1 MCKRL
6 VHHQAH
12 SLDVIVVNT
21 RNKGDSVE
29 IRYLRD
35 MIAAQKDTR
44 EIALKFGH
52 CARKKW
58 TDPKMAI
65 HAVFRMGRHDDG
77 PPVHRSSY
85 APINEL
91 PPDTQFRGFMV

>member
-6 VHHQAH
+6 VHHQVH

-21 RNKGDSVE
+21 KNKGDSVE

-52 CARKKW
+52 CARKKC

-85 APINEL
+85 APIKEL
-91 PPDTQFRGFMV
+91 PPDTQLQGFRV